1 MAASRAPDPSSAA
14 TSGDSLRQ
22 LAGQRIVFGFQGTHA
37 PRSLLQRIHRR
48 EAAGAILFSR
58 SISSRSQL
66 RSLTRALQAA
76 RPAGDPPVLVMI
88 DQEGG
93 VVKRLSGAPHHSPA
107 ELGKK
112 NDASLARREGR
123 DTARNLRDAGVNVNL
138 APVLDVGRPGS
149 VMRKLGRSYS
159 GDATRVSRIGG
170 AFAHGLADGHVAG
183 TGKHFPGLGAARH
196 DEDRSINRIG
206 LSASTLR
213 HTDEAPFRALARD
226 GLPLIMLSTAVY
238 PALDSRPALFSPR
251 IAGGELRKRCG
262 FAGVSITDDLET
274 AAAMHFGSPERRAR
288 LAAHAG
294 DDLLLFAQSYSAGE
308 RGATELARI
317 VGRTAAERSVK
328 RIRALRESF
337 R

>member
-1 MAASRAPDPSSAA
+1 VAASRAPDPSSAA

-58 SISSRSQL
+58 NISSRSQL

-93 VVKRLSGAPHHSPA
+93 VVKRLSGAPHHLPA

-149 VMRKLGRSYS
+149 VMRKLGRSS
-159 GDATRVSRIGG
+159 RATPRASRGS
-170 AFAHGLADGHVAG
+170 AAPSR
-183 TGKHFPGLGAARH
+183 TGSPMDTSRGP
-196 DEDRSINRIG
+196 
-206 LSASTLR
+206 ASTS
-213 HTDEAPFRALARD
+213 RASARRVTTR
-226 GLPLIMLSTAVY
+226 IARSTAS
-238 PALDSRPALFSPR
+238 A
-251 IAGGELRKRCG
+251 C
-262 FAGVSITDDLET
+262 
-274 AAAMHFGSPERRAR
+274 RRAR
-288 LAAHAG
+288 
-294 DDLLLFAQSYSAGE
+294 SATPT
-308 RGATELARI
+308 RRRSARSPE
-317 VGRTAAERSVK
+317 TAYR
-328 RIRALRESF
+328 
-337 R
+337 